1 VGLTVAVCSGKGG
14 VGKTFSAVN
23 LAHAISLT
31 DQKVLL
37 VDADMGLANAQLMT
51 GVSPSF
57 TVSDYLSGAASLDSV
72 ITKVRPNFYLLP
84 GSSGDSKL
92 ANLGLETIN
101 TLFQE
106 IDRSFAEHLIIFD
119 VAAGIS
125 EQTMLLVRLSKIK
138 LVVFLDEPSSIAD
151 SYGVLKLLKRT
162 NDLKHTFLIPNQV
175 PSLGSG
181 RNFFEQMNNLCMTF
195 LDLPVGHLGSI
206 VLDESVKIAVRKR
219 QLLSE
224 AFPHSLASGNINSLS
239 KELIS
244 YSESLEDK

>member
-119 VAAGIS
+119 IAAGIS

-162 NDLKHTFLIPNQV
+162 NDLKDTFLIPNQV

-224 AFPHSLASGNINSLS
+224 AFPHSLAWGNINSLS